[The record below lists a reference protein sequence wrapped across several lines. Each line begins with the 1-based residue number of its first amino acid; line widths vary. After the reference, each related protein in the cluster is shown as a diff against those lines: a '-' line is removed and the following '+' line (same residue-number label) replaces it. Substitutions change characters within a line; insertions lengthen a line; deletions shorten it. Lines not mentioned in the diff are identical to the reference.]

1 MTGLE
6 HTFIATTMLAIAF
19 YAGKYFGVRQGR
31 IEGVAKT
38 FDLMSDKE
46 IERISE
52 EIMQSLKEENDG

>member
-6 HTFIATTMLAIAF
+6 HTFIATAMLACAY